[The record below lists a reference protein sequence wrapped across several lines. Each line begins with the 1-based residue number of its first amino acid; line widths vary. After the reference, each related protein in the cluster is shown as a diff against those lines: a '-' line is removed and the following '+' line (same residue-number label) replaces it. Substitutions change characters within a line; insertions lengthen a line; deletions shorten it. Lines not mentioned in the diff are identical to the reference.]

1 MIGLAASSLWRCGVY
16 LSLLVTRLVLA
27 LAVVLYLSE
36 LMSGIDA
43 VHIFV
48 RRVFIR
54 AAFLLDETLSASFD
68 SPPDGCA

>member
-1 MIGLAASSLWRCGVY
+1 M
-16 LSLLVTRLVLA
+16 LVTRLVLA